1 MSVISKSAFDNQKLS
16 FVNQK
21 SYFIISTTML
31 NWIFK
36 ICFRLLGWKVK
47 NTPYHLKKGLFV
59 VAPHARTSDFF
70 IGLCTSPTVKL
81 DIKYL
86 GKAELFKPPF
96 GWIFR
101 YLGGTPV
108 HRNKSNNFVQQ
119 VVDTFNNHE
128 NLLVAI
134 APEGTRKNVGKLKT
148 GFYYMAH
155 QAKVPIIM
163 TGFDYPLKSVIF
175 AEPFLPS
182 GNFEADIKKYFVPF
196 FETIGGV
203 EKDWLK
209 NYKAGK
215 FDE

>member
-1 MSVISKSAFDNQKLS
+1 
-16 FVNQK
+16 
-21 SYFIISTTML
+21 ML

-36 ICFRLLGWKVK
+36 TSFRLLGWKVV
-47 NTPYHLKKGLFV
+47 NVPENLKKGLFV
-59 VAPHARTSDFF
+59 VAPHARTADFF
-70 IGLCTSPTVKL
+70 VGLCTRPTINL

-101 YLGGTPV
+101 ALGGTPV
-108 HRNKSNNFVQQ
+108 YRHKSTNFVQQ
-119 VVDTFNNHE
+119 VADTFNSHE
-128 NLLVAI
+128 QLLVAI
-134 APEGTRKNVGKLKT
+134 APEGTRKNVSKLKT

-163 TGFDYPLKSVIF
+163 SGFDYPRKSVIF
-175 AEPFLPS
+175 AEPFLTS
-182 GNFEADIKKYFVPF
+182 GDFEADMKKYFVPF

-203 EKDWLK
+203 DKDWIK

>member
-1 MSVISKSAFDNQKLS
+1 
-16 FVNQK
+16 
-21 SYFIISTTML
+21 ML

-36 ICFRLLGWKVK
+36 ICFRLLGWKVL

-70 IGLCTSPTVKL
+70 IGLLTNPTVNL
-81 DIKYL
+81 QIKYL

-101 YLGGTPV
+101 GLGGIPV
-108 HRNKSNNFVQQ
+108 DRNKSTNFVQQ
-119 VVDTFNNHE
+119 VVETFNKYE

-134 APEGTRKNVGKLKT
+134 APEGTRKNVSKLHT

-155 QAKVPIIM
+155 QAKVPIVM
-163 TGFDYPLKSVIF
+163 SGFDYPRKSVIF
-175 AEPFLPS
+175 AEPFLTS
-182 GNFEADIKKYFVPF
+182 GDFEADMKKYFIPF

-203 EKDWLK
+203 DKDWLK
-209 NYKAGK
+209 NYKVGK
-215 FDE
+215 FDV